1 LTLEEP
7 PISDSAAARRAV
19 TQAWLT
25 STWCEVAGEYGAL
38 WGAQVAKQ
46 ITGPQ
51 GWLKYL
57 AKHSARGV
65 RHYQRQGVPSGWTGT
80 GRLWRHG
87 GSWPVVEPVA
97 GVMEQATFFRMR
109 RLVRRRL
116 IAQARAQGDWRRVAY
131 LRRMLKNGDPTLSAV
146 RGVSEWLPS
155 DLFLTMAF
163 AAGWSGELGA
173 ITDTSALPEVA

>member
-1 LTLEEP
+1 V
-7 PISDSAAARRAV
+7 AV
-19 TQAWLT
+19 ST
-25 STWCEVAGEYGAL
+25 SVGTHSPGLLVH
-38 WGAQVAKQ
+38 
-46 ITGPQ
+46 
-51 GWLKYL
+51 
-57 AKHSARGV
+57 HSAGL
-65 RHYQRQGVPSGWTGT
+65 HS
-80 GRLWRHG
+80 
-87 GSWPVVEPVA
+87 VA